1 MSTATPPH
9 RRRPSSGAPAILTR
23 LASVPWGLVVAWGAL
38 VLFTVLS
45 IGLPL
50 VGIGTFLGTQFLAA
64 VPPWQSELADMSP
77 ITNRLIGDT
86 IDTIAPQTLL
96 FVDSVRAGSPAGWN
110 PYVAGG
116 AELGG
121 LPNFGVYSP
130 LSLPWW
136 VLPGALAPAF
146 VKLLEIAL
154 ITLGMSLFLR
164 RLGIR
169 QETWPVASILF
180 AASGFMIAWTNWP
193 QNRVAAFIPLLFW
206 ALERA
211 AVEARLRDI
220 LPVGVAVAGMM
231 LGGFPAI
238 AGYALYLG
246 GAYVIVRAL
255 SMRSGVRAVIRSG
268 LVSAGGVLLG
278 LLLSAWQLVPFAVNA
293 LNVIDLSIRR
303 QSPESHLPIEDLAS
317 ALVPDING
325 GPTIGSWGGHPVEHL
340 SYASAVALVLLAT
353 VALFRRG
360 AARQRGVAIFFA
372 VALGVSVVLVYVGG
386 PLLGMAQELPIFSN
400 NPVGRLRVIV
410 GFSAAILAA
419 IGFDRMLSSDA
430 PGADLRQTW
439 ASAGLRGRLALT
451 LRLAVPTLLALG
463 AIGIVL
469 YALRRVPGERLG
481 EVRHQVAAIAITA
494 LLAVAMVVLT
504 YFWRRATFRVIAA
517 VVIPIVLVVPATLVA
532 SAWWPKSE
540 TSTFYPSSPTHEFLD
555 DNLGEGRYASV
566 GQVTLPGSSSLY
578 RQRAVGGHAFM
589 TPQWKDLMLA
599 VDDRALQSPTYSS
612 LPSDRLGEYGRSA
625 VLDRLAVRYLVVDPG
640 VALPGDVDAGT
651 RVGGVRTAGEGSF
664 ESGVQR
670 GPVRG
675 VAYTID
681 EGVASSADGI
691 RLVVEIVDAAS
702 GSVLTETSTWIPA
715 TSGTRSIAVMG
726 EDLADDAEW
735 FARLTIEGADSEYRV
750 ASSADADLAVDVIRP
765 ADDGLRIVHTGD
777 ATILERQ
784 DAAERVHWADDAVV
798 EEDSDARVELLASGS
813 LGAATAVLDEA
824 PSASVDSGSNA
835 AIEVVDSGSTDRQ
848 QFRVVV
854 EDGDGL
860 LVVEDSFRRPGWS
873 ATVDGEPVEMIAAD
887 HVAAAVALDEGQHEV
902 VLSYSPPG
910 LAAGT
915 IATLI
920 TLLGLAA
927 GYGAWWFRS
936 RRRSPGQSD

>member
-1 MSTATPPH
+1 M
-9 RRRPSSGAPAILTR
+9 
-23 LASVPWGLVVAWGAL
+23 PWGIVASWGAL
-38 VLFTVLS
+38 VLFTVVS

-50 VGIGTFLGTQFLAA
+50 IGVGTFLGTQFLAA

-77 ITNRLIGDT
+77 IANRLIGDT
-86 IDTIAPQTLL
+86 IDTIAPQTML

-169 QETWPVASILF
+169 QETWPVASMVF

-193 QNRVAAFIPLLFW
+193 QTRVAAFIPLLFW

-220 LPVGVAVAGMM
+220 LPVGLAVAGMM

-246 GAYVIVRAL
+246 AAYVVVRAVL
-255 SMRSGVRAVIRSG
+255 MRSGIRAVVVSG

-293 LNVIDLSIRR
+293 LNVIDLSIRQ
-303 QSPESHLPIEDLAS
+303 QSSESHLPIEDLAS

-360 AARQRGVAIFFA
+360 ASVQRGVAIFFA
-372 VALGVSVVLVYVGG
+372 IALGVSVLLVYVGG
-386 PLLGMAQELPIFSN
+386 PLLGLAQELPIFSN

-419 IGFDRMLSSDA
+419 IGFDRMLSPDA
-430 PGADLRQTW
+430 PGADLRRTW
-439 ASAGLRGRLALT
+439 AGSSIGGRLALAG
-451 LRLAVPTLLALG
+451 RLAVPAVLASG
-463 AIGIVL
+463 AVGIVL
-469 YALRRVPGERLG
+469 LALRRVPSERLG
-481 EVRHQVAAIAITA
+481 DVRHQVAAVAITA
-494 LLAVAMVVLT
+494 VLAAGVVVLT
-504 YFWRRATFRVIAA
+504 YFGRRAVYRVVAA
-517 VVIPIVLVVPATLVA
+517 VVIPIVLVIPATLVA
-532 SAWWPKSE
+532 SSWWPTSAS
-540 TSTFYPSSPTHEFLD
+540 STFYPSTSTHTYLD
-555 DNLGEGRYASV
+555 DNLGESRYASV
-566 GQVTLPGSSSLY
+566 GQVMLPGSSSLY

-599 VDDRALQSPTYSS
+599 VDDRALQSPTYST
-612 LPSDRLGEYGRSA
+612 LPPDGLEEYGRSS

-640 VALPGDVDAGT
+640 VALPGDVEVAP
-651 RVGGVRTAGEGSF
+651 RSGGLRADGEGVF
-664 ESGVQR
+664 ESALQR

-675 VAYTID
+675 LAYAID

-691 RLVVEIVDAAS
+691 RLVVDIVDASS
-702 GSVLTETSTWIPA
+702 GSVLTETSTWVPA
-715 TSGTRSIAVMG
+715 TSGNRSVAVMG
-726 EDLADDAEW
+726 EDIADDVEW
-735 FARLTIEGADSEYRV
+735 FARLSIEGADSEYRI
-750 ASSADADLAVDVIRP
+750 ASSADADIAIDVVRP
-765 ADDGLRIVHTGD
+765 VDDGLRVVHTGD
-777 ATILERQ
+777 ATILEREG
-784 DAAERVHWADDAVV
+784 AAERVHWADDAIV
-798 EEDSDARVELLASGS
+798 EEDSDARVDLLDSGRVDA
-813 LGAATAVLDEA
+813 GTAVLDAEPRQPIDA
-824 PSASVDSGSNA
+824 GSNA
-835 AIEVVDSGSTDRQ
+835 AIEIIETDSTDRQ
-848 QFRVVV
+848 EFRVVV

-873 ATVDGEPVEMIAAD
+873 ATVDGEQAEMIAAD
-887 HVAAAVALDEGQHEV
+887 HVAAAVALDEGEHRV

-910 LAAGT
+910 FATGT
-915 IATLI
+915 IVTFV
-920 TLLGLAA
+920 TLLGLAT
-927 GYGAWWFRS
+927 GYGAWWLRS
-936 RRRSPGQSD
+936 RRRTADDSD